1 MDGVIDGGGPGSADA
16 PDSEPRTERD
26 DTPWLGSVVD
36 AELDRVG
43 VQVATFAAGHRRFA
57 DDEPDDLDSPIETEP
72 QRAAADGLSKAAE
85 SGIQLLELGLLPET
99 LRRSVTDSVN
109 AFVQFVGR
117 RLVSVAADLALPV
130 TGGRLVDMAFEIQ
143 DLVTSVLAL
152 AGDDPVLMAPLPSPV
167 PGLAFTLEI
176 SLGDG
181 DRGQTASP
189 MALCVSPNAPSLTVG
204 FALDA
209 PEPDGQPAGD
219 HQSGRAPGERPDDDG
234 EEELERALLEREA
247 AWRRVQAVE
256 ASDAAPPK
264 PRDRGRRVVGCIA
277 EADLESLPFL
287 RGRRLRAWE
296 LYVLAGEYASWL
308 RESSDLG
315 GIEVLVIADR
325 SRRFGVWI
333 WLSPDL
339 QGAGIISC

>member
-16 PDSEPRTERD
+16 PDSEPRAERD
-26 DTPWLGSVVD
+26 DTPSGLVVD
-36 AELDRVG
+36 AELDRAG
-43 VQVATFAAGHRRFA
+43 VEVAMFVEGHRSFA
-57 DDEPDDLDSPIETEP
+57 GEPDDLDSTAETEP
-72 QRAAADGLSKAAE
+72 RRAVADGPSKAAE
-85 SGIQLLELGLLPET
+85 SRIQLLELGLLPEA
-99 LRRSVTDSVN
+99 LRRSVSDSVD

-117 RLVSVAADLALPV
+117 RLVSAVADLALPV
-130 TGGRLVDMAFEIQ
+130 TGGRLVDMAFQIQ

-152 AGDDPVLMAPLPSPV
+152 AGEDPVLMAPLPFPV

-176 SLGDG
+176 PLGDGDG

-189 MALCVSPNAPSLTVG
+189 MALCVSPNGPSITAG
-204 FALDA
+204 WALDA
-209 PEPDGQPAGD
+209 RERDEQPAGD
-219 HQSGRAPGERPDDDG
+219 HQPGRAPGERPDDG

-247 AWRRVQAVE
+247 ACRRVPAVE

-264 PRDRGRRVVGCIA
+264 PDDHGRRVVVCIA

-296 LYVLAGEYASWL
+296 LYVLAGEYGSWL

-315 GIEVLVIADR
+315 DIEVLVIADR

-339 QGAGIISC
+339 QGAGIISG